1 MKRIIGR
8 RAKYKREEGS
18 KQLSKRVNPRNI

>member
-8 RAKYKREEGS
+8 RAKHKGKEGS
-18 KQLSKRVNPRNI
+18 EQLSKRVNPRNI

>member
-8 RAKYKREEGS
+8 RAKYKGKEGRE
-18 KQLSKRVNPRNI
+18 QLSKRVNARNI